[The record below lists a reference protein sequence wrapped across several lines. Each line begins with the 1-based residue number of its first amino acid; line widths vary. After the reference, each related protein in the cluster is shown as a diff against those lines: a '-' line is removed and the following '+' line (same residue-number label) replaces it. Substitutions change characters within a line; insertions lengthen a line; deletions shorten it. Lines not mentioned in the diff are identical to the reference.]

1 MYSQIRSSRLYEQ
14 IVEQI
19 EQLILDGKLHPGDQL
34 PSERE
39 LAEQFN
45 VSRTAVREAV
55 KALREKGLVEIET
68 GRGTF
73 ITHGVSKALRRS
85 LDWMVRSGEGNRL
98 ADLVQV
104 RDILEPEIAALAA
117 DMATGPDIESLEQ
130 AVSVM
135 DSALNDADVY
145 VEADLG
151 FHLALA
157 TATQN
162 RLIPTLID
170 PIVDL
175 LREQRKRIFLVE
187 GGAQRGQYHHKRILD
202 AIKKHDRM
210 AAREAM
216 QAHLTQVR
224 QDSEASENLLA

>member
-1 MYSQIRSSRLYEQ
+1 MYSRISSSRLYEQ
-14 IVEQI
+14 IVKQI
-19 EQLILDGKLHPGDQL
+19 EALILDGKLHPGDQL

-39 LAEQFN
+39 LAEQFA

-55 KALREKGLVEIET
+55 KTLREKGLVEIET

-73 ITHGVSKALRRS
+73 ITASTSKTLRNT
-85 LDWMVRSGEGNRL
+85 LDWMVKTGEGDHK

-104 RDILEPEIAALAA
+104 RAILEPEIAAIAA
-117 DMATGPDIESLEQ
+117 SMATEDDIADLQ
-130 AVSVM
+130 NAVDAM
-135 DSALNDADVY
+135 DAALDSADDY
-145 VEADLG
+145 IEADLE

-157 TATQN
+157 NATQN

-187 GGAQRGQYHHKRILD
+187 GGAQRGQFHHKRILEAIRNHD
-202 AIKKHDRM
+202 AS
-210 AAREAM
+210 AARQAM
-216 QAHLTQVR
+216 LAHLDQVR
-224 QDSEASENLLA
+224 DDSAAGQAL

>member
-1 MYSQIRSSRLYEQ
+1 LYSRVQLSRLYEQ

-19 EQLILDGKLHPGDQL
+19 EQLILNGKLQPGDQL

-39 LAEQFN
+39 LAEQFS

-55 KALREKGLVEIET
+55 KALREKGLVEIEA

-73 ITHGVSKALRRS
+73 ITHGVSKALRHS
-85 LDWMVRSGEGNRL
+85 LDWMVRSGDGNRL

-117 DMATGPDIESLEQ
+117 QMATDADIERLEQ
-130 AVSVM
+130 AVRVM
-135 DSALNDADVY
+135 DSAMESADVY
-145 VEADLG
+145 VEADLE

-162 RLIPTLID
+162 KLIPTLID

-175 LREQRKRIFLVE
+175 LRAQRSRIFLVE
-187 GGAQRGQYHHKRILD
+187 GGAQRGQFHHKRILD
-202 AIKKHDRM
+202 AIKQHDPM
-210 AAREAM
+210 EARKAM
-216 QAHLTQVR
+216 QAHLAQVR
-224 QDSEASENLLA
+224 QDSDEAHNIEV